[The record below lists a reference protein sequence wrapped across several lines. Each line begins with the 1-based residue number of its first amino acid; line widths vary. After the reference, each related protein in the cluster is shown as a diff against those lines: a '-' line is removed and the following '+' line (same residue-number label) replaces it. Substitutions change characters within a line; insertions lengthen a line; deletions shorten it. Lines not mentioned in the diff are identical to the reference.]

1 MESKRTPDEIMRLL
15 KRPWP
20 TDQVKSRKGP
30 AGKMLSYVDARQVMA
45 RLDEVVGP
53 EGWQTHYSEVAGNCC
68 CTLSIKMGDEWVA
81 KSDGAGETSIEGE
94 KGQFS
99 DAFKRAAVSFG
110 VARYLYLGGNL
121 MSPEEYDKRVAKR
134 STSVAGTVVEQ
145 EGITVDQE
153 VFSQYVSQLTAAFEM
168 EDQMSAKQLWT
179 EVKQDGDMYVCLMA
193 KLPSK
198 IKTFAKR
205 SCET

>member
-1 MESKRTPDEIMRLL
+1 VL
-15 KRPWP
+15 
-20 TDQVKSRKGP
+20 
-30 AGKMLSYVDARQVMA
+30 AR
-45 RLDEVVGP
+45 
-53 EGWQTHYSEVAGNCC
+53 
-68 CTLSIKMGDEWVA
+68 
-81 KSDGAGETSIEGE
+81 TSIEGE

-134 STSVAGTVVEQ
+134 SASVAATVVEQ

-179 EVKQDGDMYVCLMA
+179 EVKQNGDMYVYLMA